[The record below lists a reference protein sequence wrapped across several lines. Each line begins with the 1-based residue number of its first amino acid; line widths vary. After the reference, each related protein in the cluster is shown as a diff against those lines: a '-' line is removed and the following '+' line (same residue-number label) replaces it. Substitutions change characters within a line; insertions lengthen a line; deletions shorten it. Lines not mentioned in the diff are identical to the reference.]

1 MSAEQLAILERC
13 WAISEEGEDLK
24 EFAGSHLEDCW
35 AVVVALARSPDPLV
49 RWQAI
54 DAAAGAPGK
63 AGTLLRKALGDV
75 DSYVKRKAISGL
87 ARLRPDDAKELLV
100 PLLVDPDPYIRLA
113 AIDLASV
120 SEDLRFV
127 RETLETLARDKAE
140 FVRNAALNRLA
151 RF

>member
-1 MSAEQLAILERC
+1 M
-13 WAISEEGEDLK
+13 
-24 EFAGSHLEDCW
+24 
-35 AVVVALARSPDPLV
+35 
-49 RWQAI
+49 
-54 DAAAGAPGK
+54 
-63 AGTLLRKALGDV
+63 RKALGDV